1 MSVKISNS
9 KFVYNGKS
17 YFRGGSEDVNFL
29 SFGGKKTPINRP
41 NYLSVAG
48 TVRPNN
54 IAKVNI
60 KVTGPYDIQWEKYSD
75 TEVNVGIK
83 YLTLA
88 GGTVGFS
95 REAAKKADLKLMKIT
110 IGENQ
115 LEKLLN
121 EYADIARRSIEEEG
135 NDGRIVSAVW
145 VVMEAQLADII
156 SNSSSVSA
164 SVPIASSGFSL
175 ELGTSGSSTTKSKIS
190 VPEGTSF
197 AYLLHKVKKWRKEK
211 GEKYVKE
218 LEDDMQGLN

>member
-1 MSVKISNS
+1 MGVKISNS

-17 YFRGGSEDVNFL
+17 YFRGGSEDVNFV
-29 SFGGKKTPINRP
+29 SYGEKKTPINRP

-48 TVRPNN
+48 TVRPKN
-54 IAKVNI
+54 ISKVKI

-75 TEVNVGIK
+75 NEVNVGIK

-121 EYADIARRSIEEEG
+121 EYANTARRSIEEEG

-145 VVMEAQLADII
+145 VVMEAQLAEII

-164 SVPIASSGFSL
+164 DVPIASSGFTL
-175 ELGTSGSSTTKSKIS
+175 DLGTSGSSTTKSKIS
-190 VPEGTSF
+190 IPEGTSF

>member
-1 MSVKISNS
+1 MGVKISNS

-17 YFRGGSEDVNFL
+17 YFRGGSEDVNL
-29 SFGGKKTPINRP
+29 ASFGGKKTPINRP

-48 TVRPNN
+48 TVRPKN
-54 IAKVNI
+54 IAEVKI
-60 KVTGPYDIQWEKYSD
+60 KVSGPYDIQWDKYSD
-75 TEVNVGIK
+75 TDVNAGIK

-95 REAAKKADLKLMKIT
+95 RKAAKKADLKLMKIT

-121 EYADIARRSIEEEG
+121 KHANIARRSIEEEG
-135 NDGRIVSAVW
+135 NDGRIASAVW
-145 VVMEAQLADII
+145 VVMEAKLAENI
-156 SNSSSVSA
+156 SNSGSVSA
-164 SVPIASSGFSL
+164 SLPIASSGFSIDI
-175 ELGTSGSSTTKSKIS
+175 GTSGSSKTKSKIDI
-190 VPEGTSF
+190 PEGTSF